1 MKLRKHTYILFAM
14 AALTVS
20 CGKFGLYTHEK
31 EQVIATVGDHDLLM
45 SDVKYIFQAEMT
57 AQDSTKLL
65 DSYIENW
72 VKSQVKID
80 AATAALSGQEQEI
93 DELVAMYR
101 ASLITYRFENEIV
114 SRKLDTVITQQ
125 QSSEYYAKNRDNFR
139 LAGPIVKAA
148 VVRIPIKKSNRKVE
162 DMFKKNDSKDW
173 QEFQD
178 ICQRNNYKLYDY
190 TNEWA
195 DFNTVIGHLPFTNS
209 NFDEFLK
216 SKKYYDVEDDQYHY
230 LMKILSYSPT
240 GDYSPVEREVDNI
253 RRILLNGRR
262 AELIRN
268 LEDSLVQAAKTENRV
283 VIGNTK

>member
-1 MKLRKHTYILFAM
+1 MKLRKYTYILLAL

-20 CGKFGLYTHEK
+20 CGQLGLYTHEK
-31 EQVIATVGDHDLLM
+31 EQVLATVGDHNLMM
-45 SDVKYIFQAEMT
+45 SDVENIFQAEMT
-57 AQDSTKLL
+57 AEDSTKLL

-72 VKSQVKID
+72 IKSQVKID

-93 DELVAMYR
+93 DELVALYR
-101 ASLITYRFENEIV
+101 ASLITYRFENDIV
-114 SRKLDTVITQQ
+114 SRKLDTVVTQE
-125 QSSEYYAKNRDNFR
+125 QSKDYYSKNRDNFR

-148 VVRIPIKKSNRKVE
+148 VVRIPVKKSNRKME
-162 DMFKKNDSKDW
+162 EMFKKNSDKDW
-173 QEFQD
+173 QEFQE
-178 ICQRNNYKLYDY
+178 ICMRNNYKLYDY

-216 SKKYYDVEDDQYHY
+216 SKKYYEVEDDQYHY
-230 LMKILSYSPT
+230 LMKVLSYSPT
-240 GDYSPVEREVDNI
+240 GDYSPIEREVDNI

-268 LEDSLVQAAKTENRV
+268 LEDSLLQAAKTENKI
-283 VIGNTK
+283 VINSTK